1 MWVGKLTG
9 YSINE
14 KFAAIHFST
23 FLIAINIVFFPMVR
37 PVRVLNISDPLES
50 VPFVSN
56 NILLLGIFRTLVTLL
71 SNKWELIIAS
81 VQWMKLE
88 GLSLSKLHLRIRFIA

>member
-23 FLIAINIVFFPMVR
+23 FLIAINIVFFPMHFLGFRLKTNLVR
-37 PVRVLNISDPLES
+37 CWN
-50 VPFVSN
+50 
-56 NILLLGIFRTLVTLL
+56 
-71 SNKWELIIAS
+71 
-81 VQWMKLE
+81 
-88 GLSLSKLHLRIRFIA
+88 